1 MEPAPGVRAGLA
13 VEEVACFAAGAKLV
27 LGAAAFLGI
36 TVSETGARGRGVA
49 ADLADAVESG
59 ETRDVRCGAAGL
71 AAAED
76 VGADGSLPDVEAD
89 NVDDRAGGPVGL
101 PGAKDVLRVVAG
113 IEGPAVDVLGGMVAL
128 EDGAETDTGDF
139 FAGML
144 DEGVDFAVGV

>member
-13 VEEVACFAAGAKLV
+13 VEEVPCFAAGAKLL

-89 NVDDRAGGPVGL
+89 NVDDRAGGPVGF
-101 PGAKDVLRVVAG
+101 PGAKDVLRVGAG
-113 IEGPAVDVLGGMVAL
+113 IEGPEVDGLGGMAAL

-139 FAGML
+139 FAGMF